1 MNSQRFRYIL
11 LGALGLCVVVFMMLC
26 VFGLSM
32 LRSESDKMVQLKL
45 QNRTA
50 DAQLANLNIS
60 KKEIEKYSYFKSIA
74 ATVIPNDKDQ
84 AKAVLDIFQLA
95 DQSGISIQSITFPS
109 SNLGLRT
116 VTPVTPSG
124 STSTTPSSSSSA
136 IASGSSSKLIS
147 QAMPV
152 TGIPGL
158 YSIQLTITPETGPQ
172 VPAAKQVNYSK
183 VLDFLRRIENNR
195 RTAQITEI
203 NIQPVGSAG
212 SKEINFSLTVNIF
225 IKP

>member
-1 MNSQRFRYIL
+1 MNSQRFRYVL
-11 LGALGLCVVVFMMLC
+11 LAALGLCVIVFMMLC

-45 QNRTA
+45 ENRTA
-50 DAQLANLNIS
+50 DAQLANLNVS
-60 KKEIEKYSYFKSIA
+60 KKEIEKYSYFKSVA

-95 DQSGISIQSITFPS
+95 DQAGISIQSITFPS

-116 VTPVTPSG
+116 VTP
-124 STSTTPSSSSSA
+124 TTPSSSSTSTTSTSA
-136 IASGSSSKLIS
+136 VSSGSSSKLIS
-147 QAMPV
+147 QAIPV

-195 RTAQITEI
+195 RTAQITQI

>member
-1 MNSQRFRYIL
+1 MNSQRFRLVL
-11 LGALGLCVVVFMMLC
+11 LGTLGLCVIIFMALC

-32 LRSESDKMVQLKL
+32 LRNESDKMVQLKL
-45 QNRTA
+45 ENRTA
-50 DAQLANLNIS
+50 DAQLANLNVS
-60 KKEIEKYSYFKSIA
+60 KKEIEKYSYFKSVA
-74 ATVIPNDKDQ
+74 ASVIPNDKDQ

-116 VTPVTPSG
+116 
-124 STSTTPSSSSSA
+124 STTTAPASSASSSSSSA
-136 IASGSSSKLIS
+136 TDSASSSKIIS
-147 QAMPV
+147 QAIPV

-172 VPAAKQVNYSK
+172 VPAAKQVSYAK
-183 VLDFLRRIENNR
+183 VLDFLSRIENNR
-195 RTAQITEI
+195 RTAQITQI

-212 SKEINFSLTVNIF
+212 SGQINFSLTVNIF

>member
-1 MNSQRFRYIL
+1 MNSQRFRYVL
-11 LGALGLCVVVFMMLC
+11 LAALGLCVIVFMMLC
-26 VFGLSM
+26 VMGLSM

-45 QNRTA
+45 ENRTA
-50 DAQLANLNIS
+50 DAQLANLNVS
-60 KKEIEKYSYFKSIA
+60 KKEIEKYSYFKSVA

-95 DQSGISIQSITFPS
+95 DQAGISIQSITFPS
-109 SNLGLRT
+109 SNLGLRS
-116 VTPVTPSG
+116 VTP
-124 STSTTPSSSSSA
+124 TTSSSSSTSPS
-136 IASGSSSKLIS
+136 ASAVASDSSSKLIS
-147 QAMPV
+147 QARPV

-172 VPAAKQVNYSK
+172 VPAAKQVSYSK

-195 RTAQITEI
+195 RTAQITQI

>member
-1 MNSQRFRYIL
+1 MNSQRFRLVL
-11 LGALGLCVVVFMMLC
+11 LGTLGLCVIIFMALC

-45 QNRTA
+45 ENRTA
-50 DAQLANLNIS
+50 DAQLANLNVS
-60 KKEIEKYSYFKSIA
+60 KKEIEKYSYFKSVA
-74 ATVIPNDKDQ
+74 ASVIPNDKDQ

-116 VTPVTPSG
+116 
-124 STSTTPSSSSSA
+124 STTTAPASSASSSSSSA
-136 IASGSSSKLIS
+136 TDSASSSKIIS
-147 QAMPV
+147 QAIPV

-172 VPAAKQVNYSK
+172 VPAAKQVSYAK
-183 VLDFLRRIENNR
+183 VLDFLSRIENNR
-195 RTAQITEI
+195 RTAQITQI

-212 SKEINFSLTVNIF
+212 SGQINFSLTVNIF